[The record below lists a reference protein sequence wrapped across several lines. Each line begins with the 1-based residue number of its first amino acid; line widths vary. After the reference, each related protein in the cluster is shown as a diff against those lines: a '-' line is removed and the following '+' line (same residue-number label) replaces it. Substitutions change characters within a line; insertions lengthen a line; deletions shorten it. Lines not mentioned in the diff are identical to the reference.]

1 MSSRTLSRARPSMS
15 LAAEDAAEEALG
27 FPKARL
33 VDRSPPGTEAEPPWP
48 REIRPERQPGEAHR
62 LQGHQRGEDPAVV
75 LALPHGKW
83 TAPEPRTPTTATEP
97 HTEALGPA
105 RALQPGTRE
114 LAHRMEVE
122 AAAHPNSV
130 DSTPLLLAREH
141 PPGVVVVVVVVDL
154 LLLLA
159 AVQQQLV
166 TAHPRG
172 LLVRLL

>member
-15 LAAEDAAEEALG
+15 LAAEDAAEEAPG
-27 FPKARL
+27 FPKVHL
-33 VDRSPPGTEAEPPWP
+33 VGRSPPGMEAEPPWP
-48 REIRPERQPGEAHR
+48 RVIPPERQPGEAHR
-62 LQGHQRGEDPAVV
+62 PQGHQPGEDPAVV

-97 HTEALGPA
+97 HTEALDPA

-114 LAHRMEVE
+114 LAHRMEEVE

-141 PPGVVVVVVVVDL
+141 PPGVVVVDL

-166 TAHPRG
+166 TAHLRG
-172 LLVRLL
+172 LLERLL